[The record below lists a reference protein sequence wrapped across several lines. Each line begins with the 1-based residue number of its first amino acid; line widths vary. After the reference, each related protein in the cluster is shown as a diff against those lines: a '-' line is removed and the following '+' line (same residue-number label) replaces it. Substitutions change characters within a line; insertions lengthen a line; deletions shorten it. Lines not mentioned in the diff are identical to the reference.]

1 MKVTVDRTEE
11 FKTAISSLR
20 TDAVLIGIPVANGPR
35 GQDDQHEVE
44 GGAVMNNAAILAIN
58 EFGSE
63 EAHIPP
69 RPVMKLGIGAAKD
82 AIAAEF
88 KKAAQN
94 VLSKGM
100 SALEQYYERA
110 GIIASNSVK
119 KQINSQEGI
128 EAPAESTLAA
138 RKAVGFKGVKA
149 LIVSGQLRNAI
160 TYVVNRGG
168 L

>member
-1 MKVTVDRTEE
+1 MKVTLDRTEE
-11 FKTAISSLR
+11 LKTAISQLR
-20 TDAVLIGIPVANGPR
+20 SDAVLIGIPEAKGPR
-35 GQDDQHEVE
+35 GAGDQHEVE
-44 GGAVMNNAAILAIN
+44 GGAIMNNAALLAIN

-69 RPVMKLGIGAAKD
+69 RPVMKLGIGAAKE

-100 SALEQYYERA
+100 AALETYYERA

-128 EAPAESTLAA
+128 DAPAEATLAA
-138 RKAVGFKGVKA
+138 RRAKGFKGVKA
-149 LIVSGQLRNAI
+149 LIVTGQLRNAI
-160 TYVVNRGG
+160 TYVVNKGG